1 MKFLF
6 KSLFFLLFII
16 KVNAAEI
23 DLKKIL
29 PMDSKITYGKLDNG
43 VTYYVKNNQLPKN
56 KAYIELVIKAGS
68 LHENDDQRGLAH
80 LLEHMA
86 FNGLKSFPKNKIDE
100 YLRSLGLSL
109 GADFNASTSFERTI
123 YKFQIPTSD
132 EKYLDTG
139 IHILSEIGSE
149 LALEDEAF
157 DRERKIVEEEWR
169 RGLGKL
175 DRINELQK
183 PYLFKNSK
191 YLKREPIGTMEVI
204 RNFKY
209 ETAKEYY

>member
-1 MKFLF
+1 MKLLF

-16 KVNAAEI
+16 NVNAAEI

-29 PMDSKITYGKLDNG
+29 PMDPKITYGKLDNG
-43 VTYYVKNNQLPKN
+43 VTYYIKNNQLPKN
-56 KAYIELVIKAGS
+56 KAYVELVIKAGS
-68 LHENDDQRGLAH
+68 LHENDDQQGLAH

-86 FNGLKSFPKNKIDE
+86 FNGTKSYPKSKIDE

-109 GADFNASTSFERTI
+109 GADFNASTSYEKTI

-149 LALEDEAF
+149 LTLEDEAF
-157 DRERKIVEEEWR
+157 NRERKIVEEEWR

-183 PYLFKNSK
+183 PYQDLKPDILFQWYW
-191 YLKREPIGTMEVI
+191 YLIP
-204 RNFKY
+204 F
-209 ETAKEYY
+209 